1 MALDERL
8 KGWRLPGKPPWYLWV
23 AIGLLVLGSVF
34 LSLGHMLEPKSRNQV
49 PHASNQVLEGQNR
62 ESELFTF
69 ARALEVELQAILE
82 QVEGAGKVKVS
93 VSLSSTPLKQYA
105 TNTRATKR
113 STEEKDKGGA
123 TRVTTETN
131 EDGQL
136 VLARTSA
143 IQGEEPVVV
152 RESKPQIQGV
162 IVVAEG
168 GNDPLVRSRLTEAV
182 QTLWG
187 LAPHQVQVLPM
198 RK

>member
-1 MALDERL
+1 MAPEDRF
-8 KGWRLPGKPPWYLWV
+8 KGWRLPGKPPWYLWAAV
-23 AIGLLVLGSVF
+23 GLLVLGSIL
-34 LSLGHMLEPKSRNQV
+34 LSLGHMLEPKSRGQV
-49 PHASNQVLEGQNR
+49 QRMPTPGEGQEQ

-69 ARALEVELQAILE
+69 ARALEEELQAILE
-82 QVEGAGKVKVS
+82 QVEGAGKVRVS

-113 STEEKDKGGA
+113 STEEKDKSGVS
-123 TRVTTETN
+123 RVITETN

-136 VLARTSA
+136 VLARTSTV
-143 IQGEEPVVV
+143 QGEEPVMV